1 MNKVVFTLYAIAIF
15 VLPSVALAENA
26 SAQVDPKVEIFFIRL
41 LATVVGGTI
50 VLLIGVLVRRELEV
64 RRLNNLVAVLRHQIH
79 TILDNE
85 NPLNLLVPVVADDFK
100 PLAKYMNE
108 DGFMAIVISASVAA
122 RYAEVSQALNNP
134 GEKQDSSLVSK
145 ANNELNDLRDNL
157 NNIIKTEGVLE
168 LEGSFIF
175 TKQIVLHKVRS
186 YPWERIKKDER
197 KTGGVKNWRGQVF
210 DL

>member
-1 MNKVVFTLYAIAIF
+1 LNKVVFTLYAIAIF
-15 VLPSVALAENA
+15 ILPSVALAENA

-85 NPLNLLVPVVADDFK
+85 NPLNLLVPVVVVPVVADDFK

-134 GEKQDSSLVSK
+134 GE
-145 ANNELNDLRDNL
+145 
-157 NNIIKTEGVLE
+157 
-168 LEGSFIF
+168 
-175 TKQIVLHKVRS
+175 
-186 YPWERIKKDER
+186 R
-197 KTGGVKNWRGQVF
+197 KTGGVRSLIYDCQFVMI
-210 DL
+210 L